1 MDYLDTSYSKKKP
14 HKKFKHN
21 TKKNNSKNLS
31 GSRSK
36 ARGYYFPKKKSR
48 VRSRS
53 KNYHVFK
60 SPKKI
65 KYVGGIF

>member
-1 MDYLDTSYSKKKP
+1 MNYFDTSYSKKKP
-14 HKKFKHN
+14 HKKLNHN

-31 GSRSK
+31 GYRSK
-36 ARGYYFPKKKSR
+36 ARGFFFSKKKSR

-53 KNYHVFK
+53 KNYHGFK
-60 SPKKI
+60 SHKKI